1 MNSLIHFQLPK
12 ILTILVNPFLVPH
25 TTGLHFSLIPVELDI
40 RLRGRIVPLTG
51 IASEEGVDI
60 LQVSLAQV
68 VRLPFGRLDMMLSGC

>member
-12 ILTILVNPFLVPH
+12 VPTILVHPFLVPH
-25 TTGLHFSLIPVELDI
+25 TTGLHVPLIPVELDI

-60 LQVSLAQV
+60 LQVSLVQV